1 MPLRQAFA
9 HALRFARGRL
19 GLSQLDVAKGVD
31 ASYVSRLESGKS
43 SVTVDASDRLAQVL
57 GLHPAT
63 LLALTYA
70 ARENITPRQ
79 LLRRIEDDLLSHEF
93 IDEEIAPLAIP
104 HPTTAKGAQTTQ
116 AVLEMKEQGHSQ
128 AEVAR
133 ALGLSTSTVGRH
145 WNRDIS

>member
-19 GLSQLDVAKGVD
+19 GLSQLDIAKTVD

-43 SVTVDASDRLAQVL
+43 SVTVEASERLAQVL

-63 LLALTYA
+63 LIALTYA
-70 ARENITPRQ
+70 ARENLTPRQ
-79 LLRRIEDDLLSHEF
+79 LLRRIEDDLQTHGF
-93 IDEEIAPLAIP
+93 IDDEIAPSAIP
-104 HPTTAKGAQTTQ
+104 HPITAKGEQTTR
-116 AVLEMKEQGHSQ
+116 AVLEMKGQGHSQ

>member
-19 GLSQLDVAKGVD
+19 GLSQLDIAKGID

-43 SVTVDASDRLAQVL
+43 SVTVDASERLAHVL

-70 ARENITPRQ
+70 ASENTTPRQ
-79 LLRRIEDDLLSHEF
+79 LLRQIEDDLLSHGF
-93 IDEEIAPLAIP
+93 IDEKIAPSEIL
-104 HPTTAKGAQTTQ
+104 HPVTAKGAQTTR
-116 AVLEMKEQGHSQ
+116 AVLEMKRQGHSQ

-133 ALGLSTSTVGRH
+133 VLGISTSTVGRH